1 MAGRVVAVT
10 GAGSGIGR
18 AVTRTFLE
26 QGDVVHASDVSPS
39 RLAETATELDPLGAL
54 RTHVVDVTDFAAV
67 QGFIAAADAEADGL
81 SVFVS
86 CAGGINGALEE
97 VTGIF

>member
-18 AVTRTFLE
+18 AVARAFLE
-26 QGDVVHASDVSPS
+26 RGDVVHASDVSPG
-39 RLAETATELDPLGAL
+39 RLAETAAELEPLGAL

-67 QGFIAAADAEADGL
+67 Q
-81 SVFVS
+81 
-86 CAGGINGALEE
+86 ALHRGRRRRRP
-97 VTGIF
+97 TGCRCS